1 MKTYWINRYEN
12 GRMTDKFMN
21 LTEEEAKGW
30 LSQNGQFEGIFFKA
44 FDYDSFSEVVF

>member
-21 LTEEEAKGW
+21 LTEEEARAW
-30 LSQNGQFEGIFFKA
+30 MSSNGKFEGISFRC
-44 FDYDSFSEVVF
+44 FDYDTFAEVDF